1 MRKPKKKKQKKT
13 QIQRKK
19 NAGCQR
25 RGVEGQMK

>member
-19 NAGCQR
+19 MLVA
-25 RGVEGQMK
+25 RGEEWRDR